1 MQQVARK
8 GLLTVIVA
16 GGALA
21 GAGQAHADAGAGGD
35 TVGSP
40 GVLSGNSVQL
50 PVHVPVN
57 LCGNTVNV
65 VGLLNPA
72 IGNACAN
79 VSHGRGPAA
88 GPAAGTSTG
97 GSRSTDADGSAAH
110 GATHG
115 SPGVLA
121 GNGLQ
126 LPVDLPVNVS
136 GNSIGVVGIGN
147 PSIGNVSSNRP
158 DTPPAVTLPA
168 PWHRTLPSAPTV
180 PVAAGHEAPL
190 VQAGTGEVLAHTG
203 TDSLGLVA
211 PVGAALL
218 IGGTVLYRRS
228 RPRT

>member
-8 GLLTVIVA
+8 GLLTVIAA

-21 GAGQAHADAGAGGD
+21 GAGHAYADAGAGGD

-72 IGNACAN
+72 TGNACAN
-79 VSHGRGPAA
+79 VSHGSGPGRVPAT
-88 GPAAGTSTG
+88 GP
-97 GSRSTDADGSAAH
+97 RSPHTDGSVAH
-110 GATHG
+110 GTAQG
-115 SPGVLA
+115 SPGIVT

-126 LPVDLPVNVS
+126 LPVDLPVNLS
-136 GNSIGVVGIGN
+136 GNSVSVVGIGS

-168 PWHRTLPSAPTV
+168 PWHRTLPAAPTA
-180 PVAAGHEAPL
+180 PVSASQEAPL
-190 VQAGTGEVLAHTG
+190 VQADAGEVLAHTG
-203 TDSLGLVA
+203 TDSLGFAVPA
-211 PVGAALL
+211 GAALL
-218 IGGTVLYRRS
+218 IGGAVLYRRS